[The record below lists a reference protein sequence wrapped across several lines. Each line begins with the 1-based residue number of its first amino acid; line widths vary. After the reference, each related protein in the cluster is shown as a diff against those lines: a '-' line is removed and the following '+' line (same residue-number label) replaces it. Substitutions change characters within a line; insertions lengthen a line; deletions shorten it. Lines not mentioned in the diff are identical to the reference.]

1 MKAHVGPSTSSNN
14 IMYPDRVVGYRNLSE
29 TIASETGCL
38 MPGIGMCRAIV
49 TGEHLSHCGLAMT
62 LKR

>member
-1 MKAHVGPSTSSNN
+1 MKTHVGQSTSSNN
-14 IMYPDRVVGYRNLSE
+14 IMYSDRVAGYHSLSE
-29 TIASETGCL
+29 TIASETGWL

-49 TGEHLSHCGLAMT
+49 TGEHLSHCGLART